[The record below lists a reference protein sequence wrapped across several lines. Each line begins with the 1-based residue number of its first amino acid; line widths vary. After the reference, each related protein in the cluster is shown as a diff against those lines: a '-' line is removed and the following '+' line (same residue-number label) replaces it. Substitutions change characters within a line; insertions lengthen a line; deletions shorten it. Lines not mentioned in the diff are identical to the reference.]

1 MNFLQK
7 LFTKE
12 IQKKSYTYSNSVVN
26 SRDLINNLFRFKG
39 GAADNQLIEEGY
51 VSNADLYSIISTLC
65 EIGSDV
71 PFLVEQKTADG
82 WELDEQSK
90 LNDLINKPNEYTTGK
105 DFRYN
110 SLNYLLNTGDIFWYK
125 TISSFDLVTETTLFE
140 SNLIDLL
147 FDAYGEVKTI
157 QYSKNNTTQSD
168 YLPDEIIHNMYL
180 NPSISGLQS
189 KRGLSPLQAGYAAM
203 ISSNNRG
210 VASASM
216 LENGG
221 AANLISS
228 GSEMVMTED
237 ERKAVQDETD
247 KKLGGSN
254 KFGKNVVTTAAIS
267 VNSLG
272 MSSQQ
277 MQMLEGTVID
287 RRSLCNI
294 FKVDSSLFND
304 KDASTYNNMQT
315 VSKAVYTR
323 AVIPN
328 NNKIISGYSSII
340 PAYNSFENKEL
351 RIVQD
356 LSNIEALPQDQL
368 VLAEKNSKNFATAME
383 VLKSPISED
392 SKNKVISDLLG
403 VEIEMPEQETAV
415 TGLGEENVQV
425 QSLNGAQVTSMVT
438 IVQGVQMGTIP
449 KESAKNILMVSFG
462 MDEQEA
468 SKIINP
474 IVINKPTAT
483 NETI

>member
-1 MNFLQK
+1 MNFFQK
-7 LFTKE
+7 LFSKE
-12 IQKKSYTYSNSVVN
+12 VRKKSYTANNSVVN
-26 SRDLINNLFRFKG
+26 SRDLINNLFRFRG

-51 VSNADLYSIISTLC
+51 VSNADLYSIITSLC

-71 PFLVEQKTADG
+71 PFLVEQKTAEG

-90 LNDLINKPNEYTTGK
+90 LNDLLTNPNESLTEK
-105 DFRYN
+105 EFRYN
-110 SLNYLLNTGDIFWYK
+110 SLNYLLNTGDIFWHK
-125 TISSFDLVTETTLFE
+125 LISSFDLVTETNILE
-140 SNLIDLL
+140 PNLVDLL
-147 FDAYGEVKTI
+147 LDTYGEVKTI
-157 QYSKNNTTQSD
+157 QYSKNNLLQLD
-168 YLPDEIIHNMYL
+168 YLPDEIIHNKYL
-180 NPSISGLQS
+180 NPSINGIQS

-228 GSEMVMTED
+228 GSDLTMSELERED
-237 ERKAVQDETD
+237 VQKATD
-247 KKLGGSN
+247 KRLGGAN
-254 KFGKNVVTTAAIS
+254 KFGKNIISTANVS

-272 MSSQQ
+272 MSSVQ
-277 MQMLEGTVID
+277 MQMLEGAVID

-304 KDASTYNNMQT
+304 KEASTYNNIQS

-356 LSNIEALPQDQL
+356 LSSIEALQQDQKTK
-368 VLAEKNSKNFATAME
+368 AEKDNININSITS
-383 VLKSPISED
+383 VLSSPISTE
-392 SKNKVISDLLG
+392 SKVQTL
-403 VEIEMPEQETAV
+403 V
-415 TGLGEENVQV
+415 NV
-425 QSLNGAQVTSMVT
+425 M
-438 IVQGVQMGTIP
+438 
-449 KESAKNILMVSFG
+449 G
-462 MDEQEA
+462 MDQGQAELIVGKE
-468 SKIINP
+468 IIQ
-474 IVINKPTAT
+474 